1 MEMIIDKKREKLLN
15 AIIYFVDHTKYCQ
28 KTKLFKLL
36 YLLDFEHFKET
47 GKSVTGLDYY
57 AWPMGPVPKELF
69 IELNSPQDDLVEKIH
84 LEKDELDNSLYISSV
99 AEFNEK
105 LFSKREMRL
114 INKISIENELKYS
127 KEMVRLTHDDNGPWD
142 LTYNKMSAK
151 NAKIEYDLILNDLN
165 VEDAN
170 LIKSIASEIQEE
182 ADELKGAFN

>member
-1 MEMIIDKKREKLLN
+1 MIIDKKREKLLN

-47 GKSVTGLDYY
+47 GKSVTGLEYY

-69 IELNSPQDDLVEKIH
+69 IELNSPQDDLIEKIH
-84 LEKDELDNSLYISSV
+84 LEKDELDNGLYISSL
-99 AEFNEK
+99 AQFNEK

-114 INKISIENELKYS
+114 FNKISIENDLKYS
-127 KEMVRLTHDDNGPWD
+127 KEMVRLTHDSNGPWD

-151 NAKIEYDLILNDLN
+151 NAKIEYELILNDLTT
-165 VEDAN
+165 EDAS
-170 LIKSIASEIQEE
+170 LIKSIAAEVQEDQ
-182 ADELKGAFN
+182 DEFLQAFN